1 MTVWQF
7 LASLPVGIWY
17 ALAGTVVLAV
27 LLLCGGTVTTAL
39 VTIFRG
45 GKVKITKSGVEAD
58 APEADKDEPPAPP
71 TGGAQ

>member
-17 ALAGTVVLAV
+17 ALAGTVVFGVILI
-27 LLLCGGTVTTAL
+27 CGGTVTTAL
-39 VTIFRG
+39 VAIFRG

-71 TGGAQ
+71 VGGGQ